1 MESTSKQE
9 GGSKTIN
16 KKLLI
21 NDKDLPLIS
30 IITVVFNSAGFIE
43 KTIQGVINQSYPN
56 IEYIIIDGAST
67 DGTIELLRKYNE
79 YIYYWISEKDNGLYD
94 AMNKGMKNASGDYL
108 WFINS
113 GDMPYDLTILDSVFR
128 NKKQLAD
135 LYYGETEI
143 VDPNGQTIG
152 MRRHKA
158 PEKLNWRSLLKGMK
172 VSHQSVIVKKELAQ
186 PYNIKYKLSSDFDW
200 LIKVLKKTTLIENTG
215 LILSKFMDG
224 GLTKKNLI
232 PGLKERFQIM
242 VENYGYFSTVS
253 SHIPLAVK
261 LAFYYLKNRRF

>member
-9 GGSKTIN
+9 GGRKTIN
-16 KKLLI
+16 KSLVR
-21 NDKDLPLIS
+21 NDENLPLIS
-30 IITVVFNSAGFIE
+30 IITVVYNSAGFIE
-43 KTIQGVINQSYPN
+43 KTIQEVINQSYPN
-56 IEYIIIDGAST
+56 IEYLIIDGGST

-79 YIYYWISEKDNGLYD
+79 YIYFWISEKDNGLYD
-94 AMNKGMKNASGDYL
+94 AMNKGMENASGDYL

-113 GDMPYDLTILDSVFR
+113 GDMPFDLTVLDSVFR

-135 LYYGETEI
+135 IYYGETEI
-143 VDPNGQTIG
+143 IDPNGQTIG

-172 VSHQSVIVKKELAQ
+172 VSHQSIIVKKEIATS
-186 PYNIKYKLSSDFDW
+186 YNLKYKLSGDFDW
-200 LIKVLKKTTLIENTG
+200 VIKVLKKATFIENTG
-215 LILSKFMDG
+215 LIISKFMDG

-242 VENYGYFSTVS
+242 VENYGYILTIL
-253 SHIPLAVK
+253 SHFLLAIK
-261 LAFYYLKNRRF
+261 LAFYYLKNKRF